1 MCWDVFSCYCS
12 PLISLLS
19 TILITK
25 AFFIYGHVYRT
36 LRSTYRG
43 ACALCRAKCILNLR
57 TVVQIHLLVAA
68 IHRVPRVY
76 VRNRVATAY
85 NVEQLEAETCV
96 APALCSFLRRS
107 FWLSAN
113 TAHPSMF
120 CISWDFPQPSLTVKH
135 TPVTESTV
143 CLPTES
149 ATRHKKQH
157 SSTDA
162 EKSTNASVR
171 KAAAAKEPS
180 TERKICTRGKRWST
194 AWTLWYEYPPC
205 TCSQTRSC
213 SLSTSTYACCFSV
226 FFVTPL
232 SPVKWTTFDLSFKF
246 YWTLAASAESGLSCK
261 LYITLGVPM
270 WRKFWPHFFHFAL
283 QVLLFLNIFW

>member
-1 MCWDVFSCYCS
+1 MCIVHLGVHTEEHVPCAEQNVF
-12 PLISLLS
+12 LIYAQLFKYIFWSLLF
-19 TILITK
+19 TV
-25 AFFIYGHVYRT
+25 FHVYM
-36 LRSTYRG
+36 
-43 ACALCRAKCILNLR
+43 CAIESRLLTTSSSSKPRLVL
-57 TVVQIHLLVAA
+57 HL
-68 IHRVPRVY
+68 HF
-76 VRNRVATAY
+76 VR
-85 NVEQLEAETCV
+85 
-96 APALCSFLRRS
+96 FLRRS

-149 ATRHKKQH
+149 ATSAMRHKKQH